1 MKRLLFILGVFGLAA
16 CSQNAETEIKAPI
29 TQPEHRVVLT
39 EKQHQNAQIKTG
51 TLKAMNLPMTIQLQ
65 GEIEA
70 PPQNILRIAS
80 PLGGLIRFEELLPGT
95 FVKKGQILA
104 RLQDPQYIQL
114 QKEYYTAKSGE
125 SLLYKDFVRQK
136 ELFEAGASSE
146 KVMQIAKA
154 RYEEQ
159 QYEVKAIQQ
168 KCNTLHIP
176 LNGKMSSEVPLIAP
190 SDAFINAV
198 MVSNGSMVSAQESL
212 FELIHPNDMH
222 LTLHV
227 FEKDLPMIRIGE
239 KVKAYSNQDT
249 TQFIHGEVILI
260 GQSVGMDKRVEVHCH
275 LNPYHEKLLPG
286 MYMNAEIHTTQ
297 QSGNFLPEDA
307 VVRFEG
313 KEYVF
318 IRSGPLQYDM
328 TEVSTGNIYNGY
340 IQVTHPGWNGTE
352 EIVTQSAYTLLMAL
366 KNTDEE

>member
-1 MKRLLFILGVFGLAA
+1 MKNLLFILSIFGLSA
-16 CSQNAETEIKAPI
+16 CSLKSDTEIQTTAN
-29 TQPEHRVVLT
+29 QPEYRVLLP
-39 EKQHQNAQIKTG
+39 EKQHRNAQIQTW
-51 TLKAMNLPMTIQLQ
+51 TLKEINLPMTIQLQ

-80 PLGGLIRFEELLPGT
+80 PVGGLIRFEELLPGT

-104 RLQDPQYIQL
+104 RLQDPQYIQF
-114 QKEYYTAKSGE
+114 QKEYYTAKSNE
-125 SLLYKDFVRQK
+125 SLLYKDYIRQK
-136 ELFEAGASSE
+136 ELFDAGASSE

-176 LNGKMSSEVPLIAP
+176 LNGQMSSEVPLIVP
-190 SDAFINAV
+190 SDAYINAV

-212 FELIHPNDMH
+212 FELINPNDMH

-239 KVKAYSNQDT
+239 KVKAYPNQDT
-249 TQFIHGEVILI
+249 TQIIYGEVILI
-260 GQSVGMDKRVEVHCH
+260 GQSVALDKRVEVHCH
-275 LNPYHEKLLPG
+275 LNPNNQKLLPG
-286 MYMNAEIHTTQ
+286 MYMNAEIQTFQ
-297 QSGNFLPEDA
+297 QSGNVLPEDA

-318 IRSGPLQYDM
+318 ISGGPLQYDM

-340 IQVTHPGWNGTE
+340 IQVTHPGWSGSE
-352 EIVTQSAYTLLMAL
+352 KIVTHGAYTLLMAL
-366 KNTDEE
+366 KNKDEE